1 MTQPKPPSEESRKS
15 ASNSA
20 NPTELERLVEIF
32 TDELRK
38 DRRRRR
44 WFRVW
49 TFVAV
54 FAIAG
59 SSLGWFV
66 YQPKHQPLTYTA
78 VIEISGLIGINQE
91 NMAQDLAS
99 SFEDAFSAE
108 GTAGVVAL
116 INSPGGSPVQSGQIY
131 RTLRGLKQEHPRI
144 PLIAVISDIGAS
156 GAYYIAAAA
165 DEIYVDPASIV
176 GSIGVVS
183 GGFGFVETLNKL
195 GVERRLITAGE
206 QKAMLD
212 PFSPADPQE
221 QEILQKIL
229 DDIHSQFIYAVRQGR
244 GARLKEDSDVFSGRV
259 WSGREAVDLGLADG
273 TASLNEV
280 AEEILDAPVIIDFSV
295 QQDWRAAVFEQLGVS
310 IAEYLGLSGLRI
322 R

>member
-1 MTQPKPPSEESRKS
+1 M
-15 ASNSA
+15 
-20 NPTELERLVEIF
+20 
-32 TDELRK
+32 
-38 DRRRRR
+38 
-44 WFRVW
+44 
-49 TFVAV
+49 
-54 FAIAG
+54 
-59 SSLGWFV
+59 
-66 YQPKHQPLTYTA
+66 
-78 VIEISGLIGINQE
+78 IEISGLIGLDQE

-131 RTLRGLKQEHPRI
+131 RALRGLKEEYPRI

-206 QKAMLD
+206 RKAMLD
-212 PFSPADPQE
+212 PFSPADPLE
-221 QEILQKIL
+221 EKILQEIL
-229 DDIHSQFIYAVRQGR
+229 DDIHSQFIYAVQQGR
-244 GARLKEDSDVFSGRV
+244 GARLKEDPDVFSGRV
-259 WSGREAVDLGLADG
+259 WSGREAVHLGLADG
-273 TASLNEV
+273 TASLAEV

-295 QQDWRAAVFEQLGVS
+295 QQDWRSAVFDQLGVS
-310 IAEYLGLSGLRI
+310 IAKSLGLSGLHI
-322 R
+322 H